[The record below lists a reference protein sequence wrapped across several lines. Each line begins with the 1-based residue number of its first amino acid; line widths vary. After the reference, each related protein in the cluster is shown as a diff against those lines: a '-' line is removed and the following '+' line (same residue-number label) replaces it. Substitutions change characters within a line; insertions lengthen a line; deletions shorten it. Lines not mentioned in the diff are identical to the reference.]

1 MAHRRAARL
10 DQNVMGLL
18 SMNRLCFAV
27 PALLLLATGCAPL
40 VQTEYRKPTVQVP
53 GRWAEGGGSEAA
65 PDLDQAAW
73 WKAFAD
79 PVLDGL
85 MNRAL
90 ENSLDL
96 RQAQARIVQARAEL
110 TTAKA
115 AQAPS
120 VTAGASVTRG
130 QTSLNSLSAYPYP
143 YTQYQAGFDATWEL
157 DLFGGLAK
165 GREKAQALYEAS
177 LEDLNATRLTLLG
190 DVARYYITLR
200 SCQTQLEITR
210 VNAEV
215 QGRSADLT
223 EQRYQAGLVGR
234 LDAAQAR
241 TQAAQT
247 RAQVPVQQ
255 ALVQQAIHRLGILLG
270 QTPESLEGGLAAAKP
285 LPQCPAAGAAGL
297 PAELLARR
305 PDLRRK
311 ERQLAAAMADV
322 GVARANLYP
331 SFDLTLGLGLES
343 LSSSNFTRRA
353 SRYWD
358 IVPGLS
364 LPVFTRGRLKAA
376 VTQKQAVYD
385 EQLAA
390 FQAAYHS
397 ALEDVENALS
407 SCYADRAR
415 RQDLEEALG
424 ESRLAADLAEQRY
437 RQGLTGFLDV
447 LSAQST
453 RYAAENAL
461 NQSRADLLT
470 DYVSLYK
477 SLGGGWHTGPGPD

>member
-1 MAHRRAARL
+1 MTVRL
-10 DQNVMGLL
+10 YQNMMGLL
-18 SMNRLCFAV
+18 SMNRLPFAV
-27 PALLLLATGCAPL
+27 PALLLMAIGCARL
-40 VQTEYRKPTVQVP
+40 VQTEYRKPALQVP
-53 GRWAEGGGSEAA
+53 GRWAEGGGSESA
-65 PDLDQAAW
+65 PTLDQTAW

-85 MNRAL
+85 MDQAL
-90 ENSLDL
+90 KGSLDL

-115 AQAPS
+115 AQAPT
-120 VTAGASVTRG
+120 VTASASATRG
-130 QTSLNSLSAYPYP
+130 QTSQNSLSAYPYP
-143 YTQYQAGFDATWEL
+143 YTQYQAGFDAAWE
-157 DLFGGLAK
+157 FVQVGGLAK

-200 SCQTQLEITR
+200 SCQAQLEITR
-210 VNAEV
+210 GNAEV

-223 EQRYQAGLVGR
+223 EQRYEAGLVGR

-247 RAQVPVQQ
+247 RAQIPVQQ

-270 QTPESLEGGLAAAKP
+270 QTPEALEGGLSTAKP
-285 LPQCPAAGAAGL
+285 LPRCPAAGAAGL

-322 GVARANLYP
+322 GVARADLYP
-331 SFDLTLGLGLES
+331 TFDLTLGLGLES
-343 LSSSNFTRRA
+343 LGSSHFARRS

-376 VTQKQAVYD
+376 VTRKQAVYD
-385 EQLAA
+385 EQLAG
-390 FQAAYHS
+390 FQAAYHG

-407 SCYADRAR
+407 SCYTDRAR
-415 RQDLEEALG
+415 RQDLEEALE

-447 LSAQST
+447 LSAQSA
-453 RYAAENAL
+453 RYTAESAL
-461 NQSRADLLT
+461 SQSRADLLT

-477 SLGGGWHTGPGPD
+477 SLGGGWNTGPGPD